1 MSIQSG
7 ISDRTN
13 LESTKESMLNSEQVS
28 VASDKATQT
37 NTSSFGHH
45 QSHIDRSRRSRR
57 KTDYSLK
64 RSRSGKNRDSLPTI
78 QVCDVRPANDRLAV
92 DNRINN
98 NGAGV
103 AKNSMTIPEINID
116 DSELC
121 MMNLSNSQQQ
131 NYSSILMSNL
141 KTAFMLFVVTL
152 IMTISYTPAL
162 LVLIDWINYHP
173 VTWNII
179 FLNNAANPIVYSFLN
194 SNFRKSLRNRFTTCA
209 NRFF

>member
-13 LESTKESMLNSEQVS
+13 LESTKESLLNSEQVS

-37 NTSSFGHH
+37 NTSSFGH
-45 QSHIDRSRRSRR
+45 QPSFDRSRRSRR
-57 KTDYSLK
+57 KTEFSLK
-64 RSRSGKNRDSLPTI
+64 RSKSGKNRDSLPTI
-78 QVCDVRPANDRLAV
+78 QVYNVRTTNDRLGV
-92 DNRINN
+92 DNKIN
-98 NGAGV
+98 GSGV
-103 AKNSMTIPEINID
+103 AKNSSMTIPEINID
-116 DSELC
+116 DTELC
-121 MMNLSNSQQQ
+121 MMNLSSQQQ

-162 LVLIDWINYHP
+162 LTLVDLIAYHP
-173 VTWNII
+173 FAWNIL